1 MGCPSD
7 SPDDYTALNELKA
20 KPAFRQ
26 KFQVQD
32 AWVDFDVSEQSLRNA
47 DVPHKVPL
55 LRPTH
60 NPALPCPA
68 LPYPALPC
76 PADTACCAP
85 HMHD

>member
-32 AWVDFDVSEQSLRNA
+32 AWVEYDVSDMANVGPYIL
-47 DVPHKVPL
+47 PL
-55 LRPTH
+55 LCPTH
-60 NPALPCPA
+60 KPALPCPA
-68 LPYPALPC
+68 LPLPC
-76 PADTACCAP
+76 PALP
-85 HMHD
+85 